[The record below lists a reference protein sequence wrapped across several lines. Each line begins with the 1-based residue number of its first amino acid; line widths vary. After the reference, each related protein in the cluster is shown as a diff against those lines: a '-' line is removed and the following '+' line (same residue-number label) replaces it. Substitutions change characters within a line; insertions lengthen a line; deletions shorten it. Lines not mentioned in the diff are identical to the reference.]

1 MCSTD
6 PSLRKKEHCFPLKMR
21 LITFISCSEGYWS
34 SAREEGTS
42 LHSSYLKPELQIS
55 CWFYTCAL
63 LMPGWSKCNICNK
76 FKCPGSGRVLL
87 TLNQI
92 CYQSC
97 KHLCKGVTAHLVL
110 TIGSTC
116 LTVHQG
122 WSQCL
127 CRQESLRV
135 AHAKIFDVPRPVSS
149 PGDVDRVLC
158 EEVTP
163 VQKGVQDWLCSEA
176 SGGWMCY
183 LCGWKESALPNLQQN
198 VLLKH
203 ILCVKSLKM
212 SSKKTRVFNFN
223 HSYILLH

>member
-1 MCSTD
+1 
-6 PSLRKKEHCFPLKMR
+6 
-21 LITFISCSEGYWS
+21 
-34 SAREEGTS
+34 
-42 LHSSYLKPELQIS
+42 
-55 CWFYTCAL
+55 
-63 LMPGWSKCNICNK
+63 MPGWSKCNICNR

-87 TLNQI
+87 SLNQI

-97 KHLCKGVTAHLVL
+97 KHLCKWVTAHLVL
-110 TIGSTC
+110 TIASTC
-116 LTVHQG
+116 PTLYTRAGLSVCAGRGALELHMQKY
-122 WSQCL
+122 L
-127 CRQESLRV
+127 ML
-135 AHAKIFDVPRPVSS
+135 
-149 PGDVDRVLC
+149 PGQWAVLVMWTGC
-158 EEVTP
+158 HKEVTP
-163 VQKGVQDWLCSEA
+163 VQKGVQGWLCSRA